1 MELSKRV
8 MGIAPSLTLKIT
20 AMSNELT
27 AQGRNV
33 IGFGAGEPDF
43 TTPQFIKDAA
53 KEALDKGLTKYTPSS
68 GTNDLRKAFADRLYA
83 KYGLEY
89 SPKCIIVSNGAKH
102 SLFNVCQ
109 AVLNPGDECI
119 IIAPYWLTYPE
130 LVKMADAVPVFVET
144 TEQNGFKVKVE
155 DLQKAVTKK
164 TKAIIL
170 NSPSNPSG
178 CVYEK
183 EELIKIAEF
192 ALNNHLIVISDEI
205 YDELVYG
212 GKVQTSIATL
222 GEQIKD
228 NTIIVNGLSKTYAMT
243 GWRIGYTASNIKV
256 AEAMDSYQSHA
267 ASNPNSIA
275 QYASVA
281 AMKGPQDFIAQ
292 LRDTFDKRRLLM
304 HRLLNGIPGLSASLP
319 DGAFYT
325 MLNISGVT
333 GKTYEGKK
341 IKGSLDFSEMLLA
354 ATLTAVVPGVAFG
367 ADQYVRLSYA
377 TSEENIKKGIE
388 RIGEF
393 IEMLR

>member
-1 MELSKRV
+1 MQLSKRV

-20 AMSNELT
+20 AMSNELK

-43 TTPQFIKDAA
+43 GTPQFIKDAA

-68 GTNDLRKAFADRLYA
+68 GTNDLRKAFADRLHA

-102 SLFNVCQ
+102 SLFNACQ
-109 AVLNPGDECI
+109 AVLDPGDECI
-119 IIAPYWLTYPE
+119 IPSPYWLTYPE

-144 TEQNGFKVKVE
+144 YEQNGFKAKIG

-170 NSPSNPSG
+170 NSPSNPCG
-178 CVYEK
+178 CVYNRQ
-183 EELIKIAEF
+183 ELAQIADF
-192 ALNNHLIVISDEI
+192 ALNNNLIVISDEI

-212 GKVQTSIATL
+212 GKEQTSIATL
-222 GEQIKD
+222 GEEIKN
-228 NTIIVNGLSKTYAMT
+228 NTVVVNGLSKTFAMT
-243 GWRIGYTASNIKV
+243 GWRIGYTASNKEI
-256 AEAMDSYQSHA
+256 ADAMDSYQSHA
-267 ASNPNSIA
+267 SSNPNSIA

-304 HRLLNGIPGLSASLP
+304 HQMINSIPGLSASLP
-319 DGAFYT
+319 DGAFYI
-325 MLNISGVT
+325 MVNLSGVI
-333 GKTYEGKK
+333 GKAYEGKE
-341 IKGSLDFSEMLLA
+341 IKGSLDFSETLLA
-354 ATLTAVVPGVAFG
+354 ATLTAVVPGIAFG
-367 ADQYVRLSYA
+367 ADKYVRLSYA

-388 RIGEF
+388 RISEF
-393 IEMLR
+393 VEMLG

>member
-1 MELSKRV
+1 MKLSDRV

-20 AMSNELT
+20 AMSNELK

-43 TTPQFIKDAA
+43 TTPQFIRDAA

-68 GTNDLRKAFADRLYA
+68 GTNDLRKAFADRLLA

-89 SPKCIIVSNGAKH
+89 APKNIIVSNGAKH

-119 IIAPYWLTYPE
+119 IPAPYWLTYPE
-130 LVKMADAVPVFVET
+130 LVKMAGAVPVYVET
-144 TEQNGFKVKVE
+144 TEHDGFKAKVE
-155 DLQKAVTKK
+155 DLQKAVTPK
-164 TKAIIL
+164 TKALIL
-170 NSPSNPSG
+170 NSPSNPCG
-178 CVYEK
+178 CVYDK

-192 ALNNHLIVISDEI
+192 ALNNKLVVISDEI

-212 GKVQTSIATL
+212 GKEQTSIATL
-222 GEQIKD
+222 GEEIKD
-228 NTIIVNGLSKTYAMT
+228 NTVIINGLSKTYAMT
-243 GWRIGYTASNIKV
+243 GWRIGYTASNKAL
-256 AEAMDSYQSHA
+256 AEAMDGYQSHA

-292 LRDTFDKRRLLM
+292 LRDTFDRRRLLM
-304 HRLLNGIPGLSASLP
+304 HKLINDIPDISALLP
-319 DGAFYT
+319 DGAFYI
-325 MLNISGVT
+325 MMNISGLV
-333 GKTYEGKK
+333 GKTYEGKP
-341 IKGSLDFSEMLLA
+341 ITGSLDFSEMLLA

-367 ADQYVRLSYA
+367 ADNFVRLSYA
-377 TSEENIKKGIE
+377 TSEDNIQKGIE

-393 IEMLR
+393 VEMLK

>member
-1 MELSKRV
+1 MKLSKRV

-20 AMSNELT
+20 AMSNELK

-43 TTPQFIKDAA
+43 GTPQFIKDAA

-109 AVLNPGDECI
+109 AVLDPGDECI
-119 IIAPYWLTYPE
+119 IPAPYWLTYPE

-144 TEQNGFKVKVE
+144 YEQNGFKVRIE
-155 DLQKAVTKK
+155 DLQKAVTKN

-170 NSPSNPSG
+170 NSPSNPCG

-183 EELIKIAEF
+183 EELAKIADF
-192 ALNNHLIVISDEI
+192 ALNNNLIVISDEI

-212 GKVQTSIATL
+212 GKKQISIATL
-222 GEQIKD
+222 GEKIKN
-228 NTIIVNGLSKTYAMT
+228 NTVIVNGLSKTFAMT
-243 GWRIGYTASNIKV
+243 GWRIGYTASNKEI

-292 LRDTFDKRRLLM
+292 LRETFDKRRLLM
-304 HRLLNGIPGLSASLP
+304 HQMINSVPGLSATLP
-319 DGAFYT
+319 DGAFYI
-325 MLNISGVT
+325 MMNISGII
-333 GKTYEGKK
+333 GKTYEGKE

-354 ATLTAVVPGVAFG
+354 ATLTAVVPGIAFG

-393 IEMLR
+393 IEILK